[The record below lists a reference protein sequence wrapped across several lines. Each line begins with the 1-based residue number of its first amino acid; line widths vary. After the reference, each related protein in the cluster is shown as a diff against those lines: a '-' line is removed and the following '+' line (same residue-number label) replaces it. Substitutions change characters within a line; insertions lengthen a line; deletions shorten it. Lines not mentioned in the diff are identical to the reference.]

1 VAAAVPAAWTAV
13 LGTSAGVA
21 VRLGRTR
28 AGPAVPP
35 ARRALATALARRDL
49 ATPRAGVV
57 VPLLRARPVVLLR
70 ARTLILLR
78 ARTVVPLLRARTLIL
93 LRARTLIP
101 LLRALIPLLRA
112 LIPLLRAR
120 TLIPLLRARTFI
132 PLLRARTVI
141 PLLRARTFI
150 PLLRARTVIPLLRA
164 RAVALLRARTVIL
177 LRARAVVAVPQPRE
191 PVALMRTGVFLALRP
206 ARGAVFVPY
215 ARACGA
221 LPCCRATP
229 GARLG
234 RGPGLPAFR
243 ALLADC
249 AALGRPTR

>member
-1 VAAAVPAAWTAV
+1 M
-13 LGTSAGVA
+13 
-21 VRLGRTR
+21 
-28 AGPAVPP
+28 
-35 ARRALATALARRDL
+35 RRALATALARRGL

-78 ARTVVPLLRARTLIL
+78 ARTVVPLLRARTVIPLLRARAVALLRARTVIL
-93 LRARTLIP
+93 LRARTLI
-101 LLRALIPLLRA
+101 
-112 LIPLLRAR
+112 LLRAR
-120 TLIPLLRARTFI
+120 A
-132 PLLRARTVI
+132 V
-141 PLLRARTFI
+141 I

-206 ARGAVFVPY
+206 ARGAVFLPY

-221 LPCCRATP
+221 LPCRRATA
-229 GARLG
+229 GVRLG

-243 ALLADC
+243 ALLAAC

>member
-1 VAAAVPAAWTAV
+1 M
-13 LGTSAGVA
+13 
-21 VRLGRTR
+21 
-28 AGPAVPP
+28 
-35 ARRALATALARRDL
+35 RRALATALARRGL

-112 LIPLLRAR
+112 R
-120 TLIPLLRARTFI
+120 TL
-132 PLLRARTVI
+132 I

-206 ARGAVFVPY
+206 ARGAVFLPY

-221 LPCCRATP
+221 LPCRRATA
-229 GARLG
+229 GVRLG